1 MLEEEAGAVQAV
13 ADQGPEEV
21 GDGEEGKARREK
33 MPPLVA
39 SLRMTE
45 SNVRRICQVL
55 MATCT
60 LPPSLSPLTCL
71 PRMRVL

>member
-13 ADQGPEEV
+13 AEQSAEEV

-33 MPPLVA
+33 MPALIA

-45 SNVRRICQVL
+45 SNVRTSCHFSRISNY
-55 MATCT
+55 TS
-60 LPPSLSPLTCL
+60 LPVPVSV
-71 PRMRVL
+71 R

>member
-13 ADQGPEEV
+13 AEQSANEV

-33 MPPLVA
+33 MPALVA

-45 SNVRRICQVL
+45 SNVRTSCHFSRVSYS
-55 MATCT
+55 
-60 LPPSLSPLTCL
+60 PSLPVSVTV
-71 PRMRVL
+71 R

>member
-13 ADQGPEEV
+13 AEQGADEV
-21 GDGEEGKARREK
+21 GDGKDGKARREK

-45 SNVRRICQVL
+45 SNVRTICPVL
-55 MATCT
+55 TFAGAWPDAFHH
-60 LPPSLSPLTCL
+60 LYESIFK
-71 PRMRVL
+71 